1 MHTILVPVDGSDH
14 ASKAIS
20 IACDLAEKY
29 DGRIVLLHILADG
42 KGAADLL
49 GLSVAK
55 TFPPK
60 LKEQL
65 KLAASRTSQP
75 APEAVLRLIGEKIL
89 DQAKAKVTR
98 RGVEAEVAPI
108 SVGSPAENILI
119 AQEKLGASMIV
130 MGCRGVTD
138 ATQSS
143 HGSVSN
149 TVFARATCT
158 CLSVK

>member
-49 GLSVAK
+49 GLSVAR

-65 KLAASRTSQP
+65 KLVATKTNQP

-89 DQAKAKVTR
+89 EEAKAKVAR

-108 SVGSPAENILI
+108 SVGSPAENILST
-119 AQEKLGASMIV
+119 QEKLGASMIV

-149 TVFARATCT
+149 TVFSRAACT